1 MTIAQRYDTVL
12 AYFATSMPNAD
23 TELVFRND
31 YELLVA
37 VILSAQCTD
46 KRVNMVTPALFHRWP
61 DVASLAKADE
71 AEVFA
76 MIATVTYPNSKCRY
90 LVQMARMVMDIFG
103 GLIPRTRDDLMRLP
117 GVGRKTANVM
127 LIVAFGVP
135 AMPVDTHVHRVAAR
149 LGLTVGSKSPE
160 QTERQLLEHIPAR
173 LLAKAH
179 HWLILFGRY
188 TCTALNPHCAD
199 CALASLCLRLHPEQ
213 GEEVTLF

>member
-46 KRVNMVTPALFHRWP
+46 KRVNMVTPALFQRWP

-149 LGLTVGSKSPE
+149 LGLTVGCKSPE

>member
-23 TELVFRND
+23 TELVFRDD

-46 KRVNMVTPALFHRWP
+46 KRVNMVTPALFQRWP
-61 DVASLAKADE
+61 DVESLAKADE
-71 AEVFA
+71 ADVFA

-103 GLIPRTRDDLMRLP
+103 GQIPRTRDDLMRLP

-149 LGLTVGSKSPE
+149 LGLTVGCKSPE

>member
-46 KRVNMVTPALFHRWP
+46 KRVNMVTPALFQRWP

-103 GLIPRTRDDLMRLP
+103 GQIPRTREDLMRLP

-149 LGLTVGSKSPE
+149 LGLTVGCKSPE

>member
-23 TELVFRND
+23 TELVFLND

-46 KRVNMVTPALFHRWP
+46 KRVNMVTPALFQRWP

-71 AEVFA
+71 ADVFA

-103 GLIPRTRDDLMRLP
+103 GQIPRTRDDLMRLP

-149 LGLTVGSKSPE
+149 LGLTVGCKSPE

>member
-23 TELVFRND
+23 TELVFRDD

-46 KRVNMVTPALFHRWP
+46 KRVNMVTPALFQRWP

-103 GLIPRTRDDLMRLP
+103 GQIPRTRDDLMRLP
-117 GVGRKTANVM
+117 GVGGKTANVM

-149 LGLTVGSKSPE
+149 LGLTVGCKSPE

>member
-23 TELVFRND
+23 TELVFRDD

-46 KRVNMVTPALFHRWP
+46 KRVNMVTPALFQRWP

-103 GLIPRTRDDLMRLP
+103 GQIPRTREDLMRLP

-149 LGLTVGSKSPE
+149 LGLTVGCKSPE

>member
-23 TELVFRND
+23 TELVFRDD

-46 KRVNMVTPALFHRWP
+46 KRVNMVTPALFQRWP

-71 AEVFA
+71 ADVFA

-103 GLIPRTRDDLMRLP
+103 GQIPRTRDDLMRLP

-149 LGLTVGSKSPE
+149 LGLTVGCKSPE

>member
-23 TELVFRND
+23 TELVFRDD

-46 KRVNMVTPALFHRWP
+46 KRVNMVTPALFQRWP

-103 GLIPRTRDDLMRLP
+103 GQIPRTRDDLMRLP

-149 LGLTVGSKSPE
+149 LGLTVGCKSPE

>member
-1 MTIAQRYDTVL
+1 
-12 AYFATSMPNAD
+12 MPNAD
-23 TELVFRND
+23 TELVFRDD

-46 KRVNMVTPALFHRWP
+46 KRVNMVTPALFQRWP

-71 AEVFA
+71 ADVFA

-103 GLIPRTRDDLMRLP
+103 GQIPRTRDDLMRLP

-149 LGLTVGSKSPE
+149 LGLTVGCKSPE

>member
-1 MTIAQRYDTVL
+1 MTTAQRYDTIL
-12 AYFATSMPNAD
+12 GFFAKTMPDAD
-23 TELVFRND
+23 TELDFRNE

-46 KRVNMVTPALFHRWP
+46 KRVNMVTPALFARWP
-61 DVASLAKADE
+61 DVASLALADE

-90 LVQMARMVMDIFG
+90 LVQMAQMVMEVFG
-103 GLIPRTRDDLMRLP
+103 GRIPHTRDELMRLP
-117 GVGRKTANVM
+117 GVGLKTANVM

-149 LGLTVGSKSPE
+149 LGLTRGAKSPE
-160 QTERQLLEHIPAR
+160 QTERQLLEHIPTR
-173 LLAKAH
+173 QLAKAH

-199 CALASLCLRLHPEQ
+199 CQLAPLCLRLHPEQ
-213 GEEVTLF
+213 SEETTLF

>member
-46 KRVNMVTPALFHRWP
+46 KRVNMVTPALFQRWP
-61 DVASLAKADE
+61 DVESLAKADE

-149 LGLTVGSKSPE
+149 LGLTVGCKSPE

>member
-1 MTIAQRYDTVL
+1 MTTAQRYDTIL
-12 AYFATSMPNAD
+12 GFFAKTMPDAD
-23 TELVFRND
+23 TELDFRNE

-46 KRVNMVTPALFHRWP
+46 KRVNMVTPALFARWP
-61 DVASLAKADE
+61 DVASLALADE

-90 LVQMARMVMDIFG
+90 LVQMAQMVMEVFG
-103 GLIPRTRDDLMRLP
+103 GRIPHTRDELMRLP

-135 AMPVDTHVHRVAAR
+135 AMPVDTHVHRIAAR
-149 LGLTVGSKSPE
+149 LGLTRGAKSPE

-173 LLAKAH
+173 QLAKAH
-179 HWLILFGRY
+179 HWLIL
-188 TCTALNPHCAD
+188 
-199 CALASLCLRLHPEQ
+199 
-213 GEEVTLF
+213 

>member
-23 TELVFRND
+23 TELVFRDD

-46 KRVNMVTPALFHRWP
+46 KRVNMVTPALFQRWP
-61 DVASLAKADE
+61 DVESLAKADE
-71 AEVFA
+71 ADVFA

-103 GLIPRTRDDLMRLP
+103 GQIPRTREDLMRLP

-149 LGLTVGSKSPE
+149 LGLTVGCKSPE